1 MTTAGSATVADTME
15 AVPHGGATQYI
26 ELVEIVDGVT
36 ASLVR
41 DPLALPSITR
51 LRQRHE
57 YTYMHSVAVCGWMI
71 ALAQELQMEPEQIRD
86 AGLAGLL
93 HDVGKATLPPEL
105 LEKSNRLTAGEAAML
120 CEHAAR
126 GHVVLRDVPDMPA
139 AVLNVVCHHHQ
150 RPDGAGYPDG
160 LSGDALGRYARM
172 AAVCDFYDKATCP
185 PLDGEKWPSS
195 QALDHLRSAR
205 GEFDEQIVRA
215 FVRIVGAFPPGAL
228 VRLRSDR
235 LGVVLDESER
245 DPLHP
250 VVAVFRYVSGMEI
263 PPQRIRPRPIRSS
276 ASNGQRHGISTT
288 GPP

>member
-1 MTTAGSATVADTME
+1 MGE
-15 AVPHGGATQYI
+15 PPRII

-120 CEHAAR
+120 CEHPAR

-139 AVLNVVCHHHQ
+139 AVLDVVMSSSRAARRGRLSR
-150 RPDGAGYPDG
+150 RPLRAMHSAVTRGWPQCAISTTRCTCRPARRRKMAPRARR
-160 LSGDALGRYARM
+160 SIICVRRAVNSTSRSCGR
-172 AAVCDFYDKATCP
+172 
-185 PLDGEKWPSS
+185 SS
-195 QALDHLRSAR
+195 R
-205 GEFDEQIVRA
+205 V
-215 FVRIVGAFPPGAL
+215 VGAFPPGAL

-263 PPQRIRPRPIRSS
+263 PPQRISTKTDPIIGIERPETWHFDDWPALRRKLL
-276 ASNGQRHGISTT
+276 ALAQ
-288 GPP
+288 